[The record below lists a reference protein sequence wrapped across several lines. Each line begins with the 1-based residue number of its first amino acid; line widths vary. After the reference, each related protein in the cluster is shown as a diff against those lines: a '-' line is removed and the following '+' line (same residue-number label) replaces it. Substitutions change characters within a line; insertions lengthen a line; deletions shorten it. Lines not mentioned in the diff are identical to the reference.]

1 MPDMPPQ
8 KPRNKVQ
15 LTLGFLLGIVATLFI
30 VFFSIFLTSTLSPRH
45 SRMYPVFTGIALIAL
60 GLAAFRNSR
69 TSNFALGAMVALG
82 LAVLLDAAYMAAV
95 FR

>member
-1 MPDMPPQ
+1 MPDMQSQ

-15 LTLGFLLGIVATLFI
+15 ITLGFLLGIVASLFI

-45 SRMYPVFTGIALIAL
+45 GRMYPVFTEIALVAL
-60 GLAAFRNSR
+60 WLVAFKNSR
-69 TSNFALGAMVALG
+69 NSNFALGAMVALG
-82 LAVLLDAAYMAAV
+82 LAVLLDAAYMVAL